1 MTRLVRILSVA
12 LLLGATLLVSPAS
25 ASTWAAPAVGG
36 VTDVEF
42 QARVNRIAPY
52 TDGELGP
59 SFVYLSATGP
69 GTLTRVGSLIIPVTA
84 PQGSAFNCLWLRAN
98 VPDIGD
104 GRVTAQLWRQPIKF
118 TGTIRMLGEVTTV
131 GTGNQTRAMTLSTP
145 ITYLNMSINTY
156 FLELELRYTTG
167 ESPKLYDVGLVQGTC
182 PVQ

>member
-1 MTRLVRILSVA
+1 MTRLARSLGVA
-12 LLLGATLLVSPAS
+12 LPLAAILLPNPAS

-36 VTDVEF
+36 VTINEF
-42 QARVNRIAPY
+42 QATVESFAPY
-52 TDGELGP
+52 TDGVLGP
-59 SFVYLSATGP
+59 SYVNLRATGP
-69 GTLTRVGSLIIPVTA
+69 GTVTRVGSLIIPVTA

-98 VPDIGD
+98 VPAIGD
-104 GRVTAQLWRQPIKF
+104 GKVKAQLWRQPIKF

-156 FLELELRYTTG
+156 FLEIELSYSTG
-167 ESPKLYDVGLVQGTC
+167 DSPSLYDVGLVQGTC